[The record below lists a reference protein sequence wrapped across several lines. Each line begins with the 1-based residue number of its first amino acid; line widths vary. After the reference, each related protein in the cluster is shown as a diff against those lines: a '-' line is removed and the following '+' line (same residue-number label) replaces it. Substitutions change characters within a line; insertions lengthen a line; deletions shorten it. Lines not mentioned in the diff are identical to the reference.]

1 MPIHWNLSQV
11 RLFILTEQGKNICNS
26 LTNREKKK
34 ALHNNNSAFHPCKI
48 NQHHGIWGAHRVINE
63 IENHWH
69 YFDSKQKT
77 TNKKKT
83 QTRKIKTPKTHKKRP
98 CLSRFMNTV
107 PFSWFPLFLQFSCL
121 PPSYKVTRSPYNQ
134 KIFKELKVREKQM
147 TC

>member
-1 MPIHWNLSQV
+1 M
-11 RLFILTEQGKNICNS
+11 RLFILTEQGKNKCNS

-34 ALHNNNSAFHPCKI
+34 ALHNNNSAFNPCKI

-77 TNKKKT
+77 TNKKKNANQKNKNT
-83 QTRKIKTPKTHKKRP
+83 KNPQKKAMPLKIHEY
-98 CLSRFMNTV
+98 C